1 MRAVWSSP
9 KRSVIQLSCCVSAC
23 ELCDCEK
30 LMRNSQE
37 PRRLPLVS
45 ELSTRDV
52 REKHAAAATFQP
64 ARQPDRQT
72 GNE

>member
-1 MRAVWSSP
+1 
-9 KRSVIQLSCCVSAC
+9 
-23 ELCDCEK
+23 
-30 LMRNSQE
+30 MRNSQE
-37 PRRLPLVS
+37 PRRPPLVS